1 MTVGAP
7 DRIFRNVNFPSRG
20 RWIRAPPREPEIMSR
35 ETLSTV
41 TTPEAEPKTGPE
53 AISDPAMAGAL
64 ALTETAADKV
74 REIREAEA
82 IEPHYSLRV
91 KVMGGGCSGFQ
102 YDLYF
107 DEHAEGDYVFES
119 HGVKLVSD
127 QMSFMYLMGTQ
138 IDYVEGLQGAGFKFN
153 NPNTTGSCGCGSSFS
168 V

>member
-1 MTVGAP
+1 MT
-7 DRIFRNVNFPSRG
+7 
-20 RWIRAPPREPEIMSR
+20 
-35 ETLSTV
+35 ETATQA
-41 TTPEAEPKTGPE
+41 TPETGAEPKNVPE

-64 ALTETAADKV
+64 SLTETAADKV

-82 IEPHYSLRV
+82 IEPHYALRV

-127 QMSFMYLMGTQ
+127 QMSFMYLMGTA